1 MVIKTDLTDLQDF
14 EAWSGAEDTKN
25 EICNAGKG
33 EQFITE
39 LEQVY
44 MEGMTDSELNDLLWF
59 DPDWCLHLVGLE
71 TEQEKKEK
79 QPEHIAEKNGWD
91 IMDIPEWALNYIVN
105 GDAEGLNDNDKDMV
119 DAFLQ
124 DWDFIEQVK
133 DEDGEDEEAEFNNEP
148 QFGMPC
154 DTVRCYCE
162 KKAEGDK

>member
-1 MVIKTDLTDLQDF
+1 MIIKQEINDLQDF
-14 EAWSGAEDTKN
+14 KAWSGAEDTKN

-91 IMDIPEWALNYIVN
+91 ILDIPAWALNYIVN
-105 GDAEGLNDNDKDMV
+105 GDASNLSDDEESMV

-124 DWDFIEQVK
+124 DFEYVDEVQ
-133 DEDGEDEEAEFNNEP
+133 DEDGCPEGASFNHHP
-148 QFGMPC
+148 QFGHAC

-162 KKAEGDK
+162 KKEADND